1 MREIAERVLFADTLE
16 EKLRLGP
23 IGAVDHSSGPA
34 IALPDAPGRPQELR
48 VRGDGVRV
56 DFPGI
61 HRLDDD
67 RERGVMLHFLANHEL
82 LAAELMALVLL
93 RFPDAP
99 KEYRAGVYEA
109 MREEQ
114 AHALMYVRRMRE
126 CGIAFGELP
135 VNDHFWRLVAPMET
149 PLDFVTRLNLTFEQ
163 ANLDFSKHYA
173 GLFRQVGDTA
183 TAAVLEKIHLDEIG
197 HVGHGLKWFRR
208 WKERGESDWE
218 GYRRCLTFP
227 LTPARAKGLA
237 PFNAD
242 SRRLA
247 GLDDDFI
254 RHLEV
259 CEHSRGRT
267 PVVHWFNPN
276 AESHARAAMIGKPWQ
291 PDKTALALELDLE
304 TLLLGCCRRDDAVL
318 MRRAPSID
326 HLTRLKNAGYELPE
340 ILTIGSPAGR
350 KLGGLRPWAWSPDAV
365 EQLRPYADDVSPN
378 MDQSWREALPSQWFS
393 KEIGLRLEQAL
404 GPVPET
410 GALFHER
417 DAILA
422 EIERH
427 LISGQALLKAPLACA
442 GRGHLRVNLES
453 DPAKT
458 RGWIDNT
465 LASHGAVV
473 VEAWLDRVL
482 DFSAL
487 YEMKPGGAV
496 SLVGL
501 TRMENDAAGRF
512 LGIRVSP
519 KWGTMLDPEIAVFLF
534 REAGVMEIYQDKIP
548 SQLAEL
554 LPGYVGP
561 LCVDAMVHRRPDG
574 SLALK
579 PVVEMN
585 VRLTMGRIAWEWMK
599 RRPGSSG
606 GSLRLL
612 RRQTL
617 SDEELSELTNGPGI
631 FLNDP
636 ACASTF
642 LAYWQPGLNI
652 EHRTPN
658 IGL

>member
-23 IGAVDHSSGPA
+23 AVIVDDAPGPA

-114 AHALMYVRRMRE
+114 AHALMYVRRMKE

-135 VNDHFWRLVAPMET
+135 VNDHFWRLVSPMQT

-173 GLFRQVGDTA
+173 GLFRQAGDTA

-208 WKERGESDWE
+208 WKEQGESDWQ
-218 GYRRCLTFP
+218 GFRRCLAFP

-237 PFNAD
+237 PFNAE

-247 GLDDDFI
+247 GLDEDFI

-276 AESHARAAMIGKPWQ
+276 AESHARAALVGKPWQ

-304 TLLLGCCRRDDAVL
+304 ALMLGCCRRDDAVL

-326 HLTRLKNAGYELPE
+326 HLTRLKEAGYELPE
-340 ILTIGSPAGR
+340 ILTSGSPAGR

-365 EQLRPYADDVSPN
+365 EQLRPYAGDISSN
-378 MDQSWREALPSQWFS
+378 MDQPWREALPAEWFS
-393 KEIGLRLEQAL
+393 KEIGLRLEQDL
-404 GPVPET
+404 GPQPET
-410 GALFHER
+410 GKLFR
-417 DAILA
+417 DAESALA
-422 EIERH
+422 ETNRLMEN
-427 LISGQALLKAPLACA
+427 GQALLKAPMACA
-442 GRGHLRVNLES
+442 GRGHLRVNAAS
-453 DPAKT
+453 DPLKT
-458 RGWIDNT
+458 RGWVDNT
-465 LASHGAVV
+465 LASHGSVV
-473 VEAWLDRVL
+473 VEPWLDRLL

-487 YEMKPGGAV
+487 YEMRPGGI
-496 SLVGL
+496 SLVGF
-501 TRMENDAAGRF
+501 TRMENDDAGRF
-512 LGIRVSP
+512 LGIHVSQ
-519 KWGTMLDPEIAVFLF
+519 KWGNLMEPEIAEFLF
-534 REAGVMEIYQDKIP
+534 REARVMEVYQEQILSKLPD
-548 SQLAEL
+548 L
-554 LPGYVGP
+554 LPGYSGP

-579 PVVEMN
+579 RVVELN
-585 VRLTMGRIAWEWMK
+585 VRMTMGRIAWEWMK
-599 RRPGSSG
+599 RKPGCG
-606 GSLRLL
+606 GGRLRLM
-612 RRQTL
+612 RRQTMT
-617 SDEELSELTNGPGI
+617 DEEIAELARGPGI
-631 FLNDP
+631 FLNDSDT
-636 ACASTF
+636 ATTF
-642 LAYWQPGLNI
+642 LAYWSPESRPSPL
-652 EHRTPN
+652 P
-658 IGL
+658 

>member
-1 MREIAERVLFADTLE
+1 MRDVAERVLFADNLA

-23 IGAVDHSSGPA
+23 AEVSDLARGPA
-34 IALPDAPGRPQELR
+34 IALPDAPGRPDELR
-48 VRGDGVRV
+48 IRVDGVRV

-67 RERGVMLHFLANHEL
+67 RERGVLLHFLANHEL

-99 KEYRAGVYEA
+99 AEYRAGVYEA

-114 AHALMYVRRMRE
+114 AHALMYVRRIRE

-173 GLFRQVGDTA
+173 ALFRQAGDAA

-208 WKERGESDWE
+208 WKDPSEDDWQAF
-218 GYRRCLTFP
+218 RRHLSFP
-227 LTPARAKGLA
+227 LSPARAKGLA
-237 PFNAD
+237 PFNAE

-247 GLDDDFI
+247 GLDENFI

-276 AESHARAAMIGKPWQ
+276 AESHARSAARGRPWQ
-291 PDKTALALELDLE
+291 PDKTELALELDLE
-304 TLLLGCCRRDDAVL
+304 PLILGCCRRDDAAL
-318 MRRAPSID
+318 LRREPSVE
-326 HLTRLKNAGYELPE
+326 HLSRLKRAGFELPE
-340 ILTIGSPAGR
+340 IFVGAPPAGR

-365 EQLRPYADDVSPN
+365 EVFRPCAPDVYQNSAQP
-378 MDQSWREALPSQWFS
+378 WREPLPHHWLS
-393 KEIGLRLEQAL
+393 KSIGLELEKML
-404 GPVPET
+404 GRSPET
-410 GALFHER
+410 GALHL
-417 DAILA
+417 DAEAALTDIA
-422 EIERH
+422 RH
-427 LISGQALLKAPLACA
+427 LATGEALLKAPFSCA
-442 GRGHLRVNLES
+442 GKGHLRVNAAN
-453 DPAKT
+453 DPRKT

-465 LASHGAVV
+465 LAAHGGVV
-473 VEAWLDRVL
+473 VEPWLDRVL

-487 YEMKPGGAV
+487 YEMKPGAAV
-496 SLVGL
+496 ELLGL
-501 TRMENDAAGRF
+501 THLENDAAGRF
-512 LGIRVSP
+512 LGIRVGP
-519 KWGTMLDPEIAVFLF
+519 KWGSRLSPELAEFLF
-534 REAGVMEIYQDKIP
+534 RRERVMEWYGEKIP
-548 SQLAEL
+548 SALPAL

-574 SLALK
+574 LLALK
-579 PVVEMN
+579 PVVELN
-585 VRLTMGRIAWEWMK
+585 VRLSMGRIAWEWM
-599 RRPGSSG
+599 RRCPRSKHG
-606 GSLRLL
+606 GRFRIL
-612 RRQTL
+612 RRAAVDAETERSL
-617 SDEELSELTNGPGI
+617 EAGGV

-636 ACASTF
+636 GRAARF
-642 LAYWQPGLNI
+642 LAHWEPGAN
-652 EHRTPN
+652 P
-658 IGL
+658 